1 MAKTFE
7 YFLAQVKSQNKIN
20 ESIHWM
26 SGPIPSPSEWEK
38 VQLSTIQGHE
48 TYRFK
53 LLDNWYVIP
62 ESKIEWFKENVGK
75 DIKFKYDKETRDIF
89 QAELVEKQQ
98 ITNEAIGSADLKNI
112 LTKYTQFLHN
122 EGIAVGVPKD
132 EHLDI
137 LINRFLGL

>member
-7 YFLAQVKSQNKIN
+7 YFLAQVKSENKIN

-62 ESKIEWFKENVGK
+62 DSKIDWFKENVGK
-75 DIKFKYDKETRDIF
+75 DIKFKYDKETREIF

-98 ITNEAIGSADLKNI
+98 ITNEAIKSEDLKNI
-112 LTKYTQFLHN
+112 LIQYTKWLN
-122 EGIAVGVPKD
+122 DEGYIEDGISAQDSEEAV
-132 EHLDI
+132 
-137 LINRFLGL
+137 NRFMNR